1 MRVSSSRPPLWFW
14 IGISCVWVFALAFR
28 FWGLERF
35 NTLVFDEVY
44 FAKFGH
50 NYLTQTEFFDAHP
63 PLGKYV
69 IALGIA
75 LKGFNTWGFR
85 WMNALIGATIPLIL
99 SGIAYQLCKRPSY
112 ALITAALASLDGLL
126 LVESRYALLNVH
138 ILFFGLLAHWLVL
151 ISLNHQGHQRNRW
164 LAAAGASFGAT
175 IAVKWNGLGFLLGLY
190 LLWLVAKAGQAWFG
204 SSDSPKRRL
213 PIQRLSELSWLQLFV
228 YLPGIALF
236 VYSIIWIPHLAQNP
250 DFNLWQVHKEIFGY
264 HRQVGGDEVHPYCS
278 AWYTWPLLLK
288 PISYF
293 YQVTQSTLEPL
304 PVTGPPLPQNA
315 VKWIYS
321 VYAIGNPLLWW
332 ASTIAIL
339 ALLVWGGW
347 QIWNSIAQRHPE
359 DHDAANLSGEQV
371 WLPCYVGV
379 NYLANFLPWVGV
391 SRCTFLYH
399 YMPASMFTSLALAWY
414 IDGWLRASDRWMRQL
429 AVALLVLSL
438 VSFIICLPI
447 FLGLPISP
455 MIWRILRVRG

>member
-1 MRVSSSRPPLWFW
+1 MSVSLSRPPLWFW
-14 IGISCVWVFALAFR
+14 IGISCVWIFALAFR

-35 NTLVFDEVY
+35 NTLVFDEIY

-63 PLGKYV
+63 PLGKYL

-112 ALITAALASLDGLL
+112 ALITAVLASLDGLL

-151 ISLNHQGHQRNRW
+151 ISLNHQGMQRNGW
-164 LAAAGASFGAT
+164 LAAAGISFGAT
-175 IAVKWNGLGFLLGLY
+175 IAVKWNGLGLLLGLY
-190 LLWLVAKAGQAWFG
+190 LLWLVAKGGQIWLG
-204 SSDSPKRRL
+204 SSETPKRRL
-213 PIQRLSELSWLQLFV
+213 PLQKLSELSWLQMFV
-228 YLPGIALF
+228 YLPAIALF
-236 VYSIIWIPHLAQNP
+236 VYGILWLPHLAQNP
-250 DFNLWQVHKEIFGY
+250 EFNLWQVHQEIFNY
-264 HRQVGGDEVHPYCS
+264 HRRVGGDEVHPYCS
-278 AWYTWPLLLK
+278 SWYTWPLLLK

-304 PVTGPPLPQNA
+304 PVTGPPLPQDA

-321 VYAIGNPLLWW
+321 VYAIGNPFLWW
-332 ASTIAIL
+332 SSTIAIC
-339 ALLVWGGW
+339 ALLVLGRL
-347 QIWNSIAQRHPE
+347 QIHHNRVRHIKGLYPTSHSS
-359 DHDAANLSGEQV
+359 DEQS
-371 WLPCYVGV
+371 WISLYLGV

-414 IDGWLRASDRWMRQL
+414 IEGWLRVSNKWMRRL
-429 AVALLVLSL
+429 AVAVLVLSL
-438 VSFIICLPI
+438 VSFVICLPI

-455 MIWRILRVRG
+455 MMWRLLRAKG